1 MVKRKKF
8 HDVMTCD
15 IRTEHRM
22 EINKAVIDNTD
33 NGISMWTEEDDQVK
47 RVEFTAEMKKDY
59 KILLP
64 TMLPRHL
71 KMIASLLKVYGYDA
85 EMLENTGQRVIDKG
99 LMYVHNDTC
108 YPATLCV
115 GQFIDALESGKYDLN
130 KTALLFTQTGGG
142 CRASNYISLMRKA
155 LKKAGYG
162 HIPVISLNFVG
173 LEKNSGFKLSV
184 PMILRMLY
192 AIVYGDVIMCVC
204 NQAKAYEINKGD
216 SEKLADEWTE
226 KLVKQ
231 LAEKNIS
238 YKKVKKTIEE
248 IVKDFAAIPKTGE
261 KKEKVGIVGEIYVK
275 FSPLANRNLEDYLL
289 QEGAEPTMA
298 GLVDFAMFYV
308 YGRME
313 EYKMYRIHK
322 KSVHAFRIAYKLM
335 EKIQNDIIAIIKEKS
350 SFDPP
355 TEFRKTVEL
364 AREYVHLGVKMGEG
378 WLLVAEM
385 VEHIHRGTKS
395 IVCTQP
401 FGCLP
406 NHIVGKGVMKVIK
419 EKNPNVN
426 IVAIDYDA
434 SASEINQQ
442 NRLKLLLTNAENGKL
457 KL

>member
-1 MVKRKKF
+1 
-8 HDVMTCD
+8 
-15 IRTEHRM
+15 M
-22 EINKAVIDNTD
+22 ETNNNTT
-33 NGISMWTEEDDQVK
+33 NNIEPGISVWTEEDDK
-47 RVEFTAEMKKDY
+47 ITRVEFTAEMKKDY

-85 EMLENTGQRVIDKG
+85 EMLENTGQNVIDTG

-108 YPATLCV
+108 YPATLVV
-115 GQFIDALESGKYDLN
+115 GQFVDALNSGKYDLN

-173 LEKNSGFKLSV
+173 LEKNSGFKLTI
-184 PMILRMLY
+184 PMIIRMLY

-204 NQAKAYEINKGD
+204 NQAKAYEVNKGD
-216 SEKLADEWTE
+216 SEKLADEWTA
-226 KLVKQ
+226 KLVEQ
-231 LAEKNIS
+231 LAQKHIT
-238 YKKVKKTIEE
+238 YGKVKKTIRQMVREFE
-248 IVKDFAAIPKTGE
+248 AIPKTGE

-275 FSPLANRNLEDYLL
+275 FSPLANRYLEDYLL
-289 QEGAEPTMA
+289 SEGAEPTMA

-335 EKIQNDIIAIIKEKS
+335 EVLQNDIIKIIKEES

-355 TEFRKTVEL
+355 TEFKKTVEL
-364 AREYVHLGVKMGEG
+364 ARDYIHLGVKMGEG

-406 NHIVGKGVMKVIK
+406 NHIVGKGVTKLIK
-419 EKNPNVN
+419 ERNPDVN

-442 NRLKLLLTNAENGKL
+442 NRLKLLLANAENSKF
-457 KL
+457 KI

>member
-1 MVKRKKF
+1 
-8 HDVMTCD
+8 
-15 IRTEHRM
+15 M
-22 EINKAVIDNTD
+22 ETNNNATNNIEP
-33 NGISMWTEEDDQVK
+33 GISVWTEEDDK
-47 RVEFTAEMKKDY
+47 ITRVEFTAEMKKDY

-85 EMLENTGQRVIDKG
+85 EMLENTGQNVIDTG

-108 YPATLCV
+108 YPATLVV
-115 GQFIDALESGKYDLN
+115 GQFVDALNSGKYDLN

-173 LEKNSGFKLSV
+173 LEKNSGFKLTI
-184 PMILRMLY
+184 PMIIRMLY

-204 NQAKAYEINKGD
+204 NQAKAYEVNKGD
-216 SEKLADEWTE
+216 SEKLADEWTA
-226 KLVKQ
+226 KLVEQ
-231 LAEKNIS
+231 LAQKHIT
-238 YKKVKKTIEE
+238 YGKVKKTIRQMVREFE
-248 IVKDFAAIPKTGE
+248 AIPKTGE

-275 FSPLANRNLEDYLL
+275 FSPLANRYLEDYLL
-289 QEGAEPTMA
+289 SEGAEPTMA

-335 EKIQNDIIAIIKEKS
+335 EALQNDIIKIIKEES

-355 TEFRKTVEL
+355 TEFKKTVEL
-364 AREYVHLGVKMGEG
+364 ARDYIHLGVKMGEG

-406 NHIVGKGVMKVIK
+406 NHIVGKGVTKLIK
-419 EKNPNVN
+419 ERNPDVN

-442 NRLKLLLTNAENGKL
+442 NRLKLLLANAENSKF
-457 KL
+457 KI